1 MNNVWRWLI
10 GIAVGMLIFTLL
22 VYGRSTRDAYHYA
35 RGAIVRPVQPTHEV
49 IRVPRHAVNP
59 DSGTPGPIIIYYWRR

>member
-35 RGAIVRPVQPTHEV
+35 RGAITRPVQPTQEV
-49 IRVPRHAVNP
+49 IRVPAHIVNP
-59 DSGTPGPIIIYYWRR
+59 ASGNQGPIIIYYWRR